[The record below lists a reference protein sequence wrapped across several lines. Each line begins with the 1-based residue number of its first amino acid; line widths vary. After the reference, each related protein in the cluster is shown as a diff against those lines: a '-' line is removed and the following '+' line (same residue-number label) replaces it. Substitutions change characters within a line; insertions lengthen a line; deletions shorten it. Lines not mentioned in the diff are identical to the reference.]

1 MAITYLSGERIQGS
15 GAASR
20 IITDDLTS
28 DKASWADSSTTGN
41 GWEDSTNDAVDF
53 KMIATDDDNTDHG
66 YVYTDLQYTNYLD
79 GDNIDETAFT
89 VKCHVRFSALANT
102 TSGEN
107 RAYFGFFS
115 STAWGG
121 TAQDFFAL
129 QLAVKQNQDPE
140 FVLGY
145 GNNSTFESAPNKNG
159 TAFTAEAEVATDYYI
174 TFTKTGGTTYKI
186 RVTTSS
192 DYTGGQEMTATVS
205 NITSLRYFGWKGRG
219 DGQNNG
225 GNTQGYF
232 NDISITSGTT
242 DEKTTITN
250 VPLGTRYEETDTRKI
265 FRGVE
270 VDATGDYEL
279 GTEAAGITTDPSWTN
294 VSGSNV
300 SYDATNDELDVN
312 PSGNNYG
319 ANTGYYIDLNAQIT
333 GSISETAWVLR
344 FKFVQQTWT
353 ENTGT
358 SGLNSVFL
366 ALQSSTNPSSNH
378 DYVSTGIHNYSTE
391 PQGWFFRG
399 QENTGNNNPV
409 GNSTLVLT
417 PSASTTYWGE
427 MKRVSATSV
436 ECRFYTNADFT
447 GTPAGSTTDTITS
460 GLNGLQY
467 LSIWGLMQ
475 TNAGTNYNNVSFKWF
490 KFWNGVTTPPQ
501 TIGWREKG
509 TA

>member
-1 MAITYLSGERIQGS
+1 MRSLELAIKYLAGDRLIGTAAERL
-15 GAASR
+15 A
-20 IITDDLTS
+20 L
-28 DKASWADSSTTGN
+28 TTG
-41 GWEDSTNDAVDF
+41 E
-53 KMIATDDDNTDHG
+53 
-66 YVYTDLQYTNYLD
+66 
-79 GDNIDETAFT
+79 
-89 VKCHVRFSALANT
+89 
-102 TSGEN
+102 
-107 RAYFGFFS
+107 
-115 STAWGG
+115 
-121 TAQDFFAL
+121 
-129 QLAVKQNQDPE
+129 P
-140 FVLGY
+140 
-145 GNNSTFESAPNKNG
+145 
-159 TAFTAEAEVATDYYI
+159 
-174 TFTKTGGTTYKI
+174 
-186 RVTTSS
+186 
-192 DYTGGQEMTATVS
+192 
-205 NITSLRYFGWKGRG
+205 
-219 DGQNNG
+219 
-225 GNTQGYF
+225 
-232 NDISITSGTT
+232 
-242 DEKTTITN
+242 
-250 VPLGTRYEETDTRKI
+250 
-265 FRGVE
+265 
-270 VDATGDYEL
+270 DYEV
-279 GTEAAGITTDPSWTN
+279 GTESTGLTTDPSWTN

-344 FKFVQQTWT
+344 FKFIQQTWT

-378 DYVSTGIHNYSTE
+378 DYVSTGIHNYSSE

-427 MKRVSATSV
+427 IKRVSATSV
-436 ECRFYTNADFT
+436 ECRFYTNANFT

-490 KFWNGVTTPPQ
+490 KFYNGVTSAPSLAYPNLPNGAIFEESST
-501 TIGWREKG
+501 GKHYMFDG
-509 TA
+509 TSAWNEM